1 MRKTTIYLEDNE
13 LERLKQRAF
22 LLNTSVANL
31 IRKVIRSLITPTSSK
46 EEKAL
51 KALDEIRK
59 EFTDVNPKSLMND
72 VIEAQRDIR
81 NAKKTK
87 SRR

>member
-13 LERLKQRAF
+13 LEQLKQKAY
-22 LLNTSVANL
+22 LLNTSVADL
-31 IRKVIRSLITPTSSK
+31 IRKVIKSLIAPTSSK

-51 KALDEIRK
+51 RALAAIRK
-59 EFTDVNPKSLMND
+59 EFAELNSESLIND
-72 VIEAQRDIR
+72 VVEAQRNIR

-87 SRR
+87 RSR

>member
-1 MRKTTIYLEDNE
+1 MRKTTIYLEEAE
-13 LERLKQRAF
+13 LEQLKQKAF
-22 LLNTSVANL
+22 LLNTSVADL
-31 IRKVIRSLITPTSSK
+31 IRKVIKPLLASVSSK

-51 KALDEIRK
+51 KAL
-59 EFTDVNPKSLMND
+59 TDVRREFADLNQAQLMAD
-72 VIEAQRDIR
+72 VIEAQQDVR

>member
-13 LERLKQRAF
+13 LEQLKQRAF

-31 IRKVIRSLITPTSSK
+31 IRKVIKSLITPASSK

-51 KALDEIRK
+51 KALAEIRK